1 MSDPLETRASLTDR
15 LPDAADIA
23 AWDEFV
29 AIYAPILFSD
39 WLNKRGCSQRGRE
52 VLSMKTQYL
61 SEEVMIP

>member
-29 AIYAPILFSD
+29 AIYARILFSD
-39 WLNKRGCSQRGRE
+39 WLNKRGCSRQ
-52 VLSMKTQYL
+52 MPTT
-61 SEEVMIP
+61 